1 LRPSLRFFIYR
12 TFTMKLKH
20 ILIGCFP
27 IVLLLALTNTVN
39 SDEFRVANIFTDNMV
54 LQRNQE
60 FTIWGWAPPNAPVTV
75 KLQNQTATVSA
86 DRLGR
91 WEAKFQPIDLGDPF
105 SITIRSSQQTI
116 VLKNALAGDVWI
128 CSGQSNMEWEV
139 RQAGN
144 PQQEIAQGNWPLI
157 RHVRVDHVTSPSK
170 LDDVSNSGWKV
181 CSPETVANFSAVGYY
196 FAREL
201 QREINVP
208 IGLLH
213 TSWGG
218 TIIETWIS
226 PESLESHPDFASE
239 IAKIKAVAENPRQ
252 QEARAKQLDQW
263 NRDFRKALEDK
274 STEWKAPELDDS
286 EWISIKAPGSWE
298 SQGYQHLDGIA
309 WYRRKIVLPDSW
321 KSKPASIS
329 LGKIDDIDITY
340 INGSKIGS
348 TSDWTKVRKYE
359 IPANLLKAGE
369 NSIAIRV
376 TDQAGGGG
384 IIGDP
389 NDMQIEIAGQ
399 PSISLSGN
407 WKFKKSELTRKLGE
421 RPEQPFRGPNHPTLL
436 SNAMVNP
443 FLRIKAKGVIWYQG
457 ESNAGRAFQYRSL
470 MPLLIQDWRKR
481 FGQDFSFYWVQL
493 ANFTMPRETPGDSQ
507 WAELREAQTMA
518 LSVPKTGQAVIIDIG
533 EARDIHPKNK
543 QDVGKRLALNALA
556 KDYGKSVNFSGPMF
570 KSVQFSGNEA
580 TIQFDHAEGLHS
592 QNGPLKHFQ
601 IAGNDQKFV
610 WADAKIEGNT
620 VIVSSKSIKNPA
632 AVRYAWADNPEGCNL
647 YNAADLPACPFRTD
661 SWKGVTQN

>member
-1 LRPSLRFFIYR
+1 
-12 TFTMKLKH
+12 MNLKRV
-20 ILIGCFP
+20 LLGCLP
-27 IVLLLALTNTVN
+27 IVLLFAVANAAISEEL
-39 SDEFRVANIFTDNMV
+39 RVANIFTDNMV

-60 FTIWGWAPPNAPVTV
+60 FSIWGWGSPSTPVTV
-75 KLQNQTATVSA
+75 KLKKQTATVSA
-86 DRLGR
+86 DQQGR
-91 WEAKFQPIDLGDPF
+91 WEAKFKAIDLGDPF
-105 SITIRSSQQTI
+105 SIKISTAQKSI
-116 VLKNALAGDVWI
+116 VLDNVLAGDVWI

-170 LDDVSNSGWKV
+170 LDDVNNSGWKV
-181 CSPETVANFSAVGYY
+181 CTPETVGNFSAVGYY

-201 QREINVP
+201 QRELNVP

-226 PESLESHPDFASE
+226 PESLKNHPDFTDAITKLES
-239 IAKIKAVAENPRQ
+239 VYQNPKQ

-263 NRDFRKALEDK
+263 NQDFRRALEDK
-274 STEWKAPELDDS
+274 STDWKAPALDDS
-286 EWISIKAPGSWE
+286 DWISIKAPGSWE
-298 SQGYQHLDGIA
+298 SQGYQQLDGIA
-309 WYRRKIVLPDSW
+309 WYRRTITLPDSW
-321 KSKPASIS
+321 KSQTASIS
-329 LGKIDDIDITY
+329 LGQIDDIDITY
-340 INGSKIGS
+340 VNGVKIGS
-348 TSDWTKVRKYE
+348 NSDWTKLRKYE
-359 IPANLLKAGE
+359 IPANLLKAGK

-389 NDMQIEIAGQ
+389 NDMWIARTGE
-399 PSISLSGN
+399 PAISLAGK
-407 WKFKKSELTRKLGE
+407 WKFKKSDLTRKLGE

-443 FLRIKAKGVIWYQG
+443 FLLVKAKGVIWYQG

-470 MPLLIQDWRKR
+470 MPLLIQDWRNR

-518 LSVPKTGQAVIIDIG
+518 LTVPKTGQAVIIDIG

-556 KDYGKSVNFSGPMF
+556 KDYKKSVVYSGPMF
-570 KSVQFSGNEA
+570 KSVEFSGNRA
-580 TIQFDHAEGLHS
+580 TVHFDHATGLIS
-592 QNGPLKHFQ
+592 KNGPLKHFQ
-601 IAGNDQKFV
+601 IAGKDKKFV
-610 WADAKIEGNT
+610 WADAKIEGNS
-620 VIVSSKSIKNPA
+620 VVVSSELIKEPA
-632 AVRYAWADNPEGCNL
+632 SVRYAWADNPEGCNL
-647 YNAADLPACPFRTD
+647 YNAAGLPACPFRTD
-661 SWKGVTQN
+661 TWKGVTQNE

>member
-1 LRPSLRFFIYR
+1 
-12 TFTMKLKH
+12 MKLKQV
-20 ILIGCFP
+20 LIGCFP
-27 IVLLLALTNTVN
+27 IVLLLALTNAVN

-60 FTIWGWAPPNAPVTV
+60 FTIWGWAPPNAPITV
-75 KLQNQTATVSA
+75 ELQNQTATVSA

-91 WEAKFQPIDLGDPF
+91 WETKFKPIDLGDPF
-105 SITIRSSQQTI
+105 SITISSTQQSI
-116 VLKNALAGDVWI
+116 VLKNVLAGDVWI

-144 PQQEIAQGNWPLI
+144 PQQEIAEGNWPLI

-201 QREINVP
+201 QRELNVP

-226 PESLESHPDFASE
+226 PESLESHPDFAGA
-239 IAKIKAVAENPRQ
+239 IAKIQAVAQNPQ
-252 QEARAKQLDQW
+252 KQEARAKQLDQW

-286 EWISIKAPGSWE
+286 DWISIKAPGSWE
-298 SQGYQHLDGIA
+298 SQGYQQLDGIA

-321 KSKPASIS
+321 ESKPASIS
-329 LGKIDDIDITY
+329 LGKIDDIDISF
-340 INGSKIGS
+340 INGFKIGS
-348 TSDWTKVRKYE
+348 TSDWTKLRKYE

-389 NDMQIEIAGQ
+389 NDMRIEIAGQ
-399 PSISLSGN
+399 PSISLAGN

-443 FLRIKAKGVIWYQG
+443 FLQVKAKGVIWYQG

-493 ANFTMPRETPGDSQ
+493 ANFTMPRENPGDSQ

-592 QNGPLKHFQ
+592 QNWPLKHFQ

-610 WADAKIEGNT
+610 WADARIEGNQ
-620 VIVSSKSIKNPA
+620 VIVSSASIKNPA

-647 YNAADLPACPFRTD
+647 YNAAGLPACPFRTD

>member
-1 LRPSLRFFIYR
+1 
-12 TFTMKLKH
+12 MNLKRV
-20 ILIGCFP
+20 LLGCLP
-27 IVLLLALTNTVN
+27 IVLLFAVANAAISEEL
-39 SDEFRVANIFTDNMV
+39 RVANIFTDNMV

-60 FTIWGWAPPNAPVTV
+60 FSIWGWGNPSTPVTV
-75 KLQNQTATVSA
+75 KLQKQTATVSA
-86 DRLGR
+86 DQQGR
-91 WEAKFQPIDLGDPF
+91 WEAKFKAIDLGDPF
-105 SITIRSSQQTI
+105 SIKISTAQKSI
-116 VLKNALAGDVWI
+116 VLDNVLAGDVWI

-170 LDDVSNSGWKV
+170 LDDVNNSGWKV
-181 CSPETVANFSAVGYY
+181 CTPETVGNFSAVGYY

-201 QREINVP
+201 QRELNVP

-226 PESLESHPDFASE
+226 PESLKNHPDFTDAITKLES
-239 IAKIKAVAENPRQ
+239 VYQNPKQ

-263 NRDFRKALEDK
+263 NQDFRRALEDK
-274 STEWKAPELDDS
+274 STDWKAPALDDS
-286 EWISIKAPGSWE
+286 DWISIKAPGSWE
-298 SQGYQHLDGIA
+298 SQGYQQLDGVA
-309 WYRRKIVLPDSW
+309 WYRRTITLPDSW
-321 KSKPASIS
+321 KSQPASIS
-329 LGKIDDIDITY
+329 LGQIDDIDITY
-340 INGSKIGS
+340 VNGVKIGS
-348 TSDWTKVRKYE
+348 ISDWTKLRKYE
-359 IPANLLKAGE
+359 IPANLLKAGK

-389 NDMQIEIAGQ
+389 NDMRIARTGE
-399 PSISLSGN
+399 PAISLAGK
-407 WKFKKSELTRKLGE
+407 WKFKKSDLTRKLGE

-443 FLRIKAKGVIWYQG
+443 FLLVKAKGVIWYQG

-470 MPLLIQDWRKR
+470 MPLLIQDWRNR

-518 LSVPKTGQAVIIDIG
+518 LTVPKTGQAVIIDIG

-556 KDYGKSVNFSGPMF
+556 KDYKKSVVYSGPMF
-570 KSVQFSGNEA
+570 KSVEFSGNRA
-580 TIQFDHAEGLHS
+580 TVHFDHATGLIS
-592 QNGPLKHFQ
+592 KNGPLKHFQ
-601 IAGNDQKFV
+601 IAGKDKKFV
-610 WADAKIEGNT
+610 WADAKIEGNS
-620 VIVSSKSIKNPA
+620 VVVSSELVKDPA
-632 AVRYAWADNPEGCNL
+632 SVRYAWADNPEGCNL
-647 YNAADLPACPFRTD
+647 YNAAGLPACPFRTD
-661 SWKGVTQN
+661 TWKGVTQNE

>member
-1 LRPSLRFFIYR
+1 
-12 TFTMKLKH
+12 MNLKRV
-20 ILIGCFP
+20 LLGCLP
-27 IVLLLALTNTVN
+27 IVLLFAVANAAISEEL
-39 SDEFRVANIFTDNMV
+39 RVANIFTDNMV

-60 FTIWGWAPPNAPVTV
+60 FSIWGWGNPSTPVTV
-75 KLQNQTATVSA
+75 KLQKQTATVSA
-86 DRLGR
+86 DQQGR
-91 WEAKFQPIDLGDPF
+91 WEAKFKAIDLGDPF
-105 SITIRSSQQTI
+105 SIKISTAQKSI
-116 VLKNALAGDVWI
+116 VLDNVLAGDVWI

-170 LDDVSNSGWKV
+170 LDDVNNSGWKV
-181 CSPETVANFSAVGYY
+181 CTPETVGNFSAVGYY

-201 QREINVP
+201 QRELNVP

-226 PESLESHPDFASE
+226 PESLKNHPDFTDAITKLES
-239 IAKIKAVAENPRQ
+239 VYQNPKQ

-263 NRDFRKALEDK
+263 NQDFRRALEDK
-274 STEWKAPELDDS
+274 STDWKAPALDDS
-286 EWISIKAPGSWE
+286 DWISIKAPGSWE
-298 SQGYQHLDGIA
+298 SQGYQQLDGIA
-309 WYRRKIVLPDSW
+309 WYRRTITLPDSW
-321 KSKPASIS
+321 KSQPASIS
-329 LGKIDDIDITY
+329 LGQIDDIDITY
-340 INGSKIGS
+340 VNGVKIGS
-348 TSDWTKVRKYE
+348 ISDWTKLRKYE
-359 IPANLLKAGE
+359 IPANLLKAGK

-389 NDMQIEIAGQ
+389 NDMWIARTGE
-399 PSISLSGN
+399 PAISLAGK
-407 WKFKKSELTRKLGE
+407 WKFKKSDLTRKLGE

-443 FLRIKAKGVIWYQG
+443 FLLVKAKGVIWYQG

-470 MPLLIQDWRKR
+470 MPLLIQDWRNR
-481 FGQDFSFYWVQL
+481 FGQDFAFYWVQL

-518 LSVPKTGQAVIIDIG
+518 LTVPKTGQAVIIDIG

-556 KDYGKSVNFSGPMF
+556 KDYKKSVVYSGPMF
-570 KSVQFSGNEA
+570 KSVEFSGNRA
-580 TIQFDHAEGLHS
+580 TVHFDHATGLIS
-592 QNGPLKHFQ
+592 KNGPLKHFQ
-601 IAGNDQKFV
+601 IAGKDKKFV
-610 WADAKIEGNT
+610 WADAKIEGNS
-620 VIVSSKSIKNPA
+620 VVVSSELVKDPA
-632 AVRYAWADNPEGCNL
+632 SVRYAWADNPEGCNL
-647 YNAADLPACPFRTD
+647 YNAAGLPACPFRTD
-661 SWKGVTQN
+661 TWKGVTQNE

>member
-1 LRPSLRFFIYR
+1 
-12 TFTMKLKH
+12 MNLKRV
-20 ILIGCFP
+20 LLGCLP
-27 IVLLLALTNTVN
+27 IVLLFVVANAAISEEL
-39 SDEFRVANIFTDNMV
+39 RVANIFTDNMV

-60 FTIWGWAPPNAPVTV
+60 FSIWGWGNPSTPVTV
-75 KLQNQTATVSA
+75 KLQKQTATISA
-86 DRLGR
+86 DQQGR
-91 WEAKFQPIDLGDPF
+91 WEAKFKAIDLGDPF
-105 SITIRSSQQTI
+105 SIKISTAQKSI
-116 VLKNALAGDVWI
+116 VLDNVLAGDVWI

-170 LDDVSNSGWKV
+170 LDDVNNSGWKV
-181 CSPETVANFSAVGYY
+181 CTPETVGNFSAVGYY

-201 QREINVP
+201 QRELNVP

-226 PESLESHPDFASE
+226 PESLKNHPDFTDAITKLES
-239 IAKIKAVAENPRQ
+239 VYQNPKQ

-263 NRDFRKALEDK
+263 NQDFRRALEDK
-274 STEWKAPELDDS
+274 STDWKAPALDDS
-286 EWISIKAPGSWE
+286 DWISIKAPGSWE
-298 SQGYQHLDGIA
+298 SQGYQQLDGIA
-309 WYRRKIVLPDSW
+309 WYRRTITLPDSW
-321 KSKPASIS
+321 KSQPASIS
-329 LGKIDDIDITY
+329 LGQIDDIDITY
-340 INGSKIGS
+340 VNGVKIGS
-348 TSDWTKVRKYE
+348 VSDWTKLRKYE
-359 IPANLLKAGE
+359 IPANLLKAGK

-389 NDMQIEIAGQ
+389 NDMRIARTGE
-399 PSISLSGN
+399 PAISLAGK
-407 WKFKKSELTRKLGE
+407 WKFKKSDLTRKLGE

-443 FLRIKAKGVIWYQG
+443 FLLVKAKGVIWYQG

-470 MPLLIQDWRKR
+470 MPLLIQDWRNR

-518 LSVPKTGQAVIIDIG
+518 LTVPKTGQAVIIDIG

-556 KDYGKSVNFSGPMF
+556 KDYKKSVVYSGPMF
-570 KSVQFSGNEA
+570 KSVEFSGNRA
-580 TIQFDHAEGLHS
+580 TVHFDHATGLIS
-592 QNGPLKHFQ
+592 KNGPLKHFQ
-601 IAGNDQKFV
+601 IAGKDKKFV
-610 WADAKIEGNT
+610 WADAKIEGNS
-620 VIVSSKSIKNPA
+620 VVVSSELVKDPA
-632 AVRYAWADNPEGCNL
+632 SVRYAWADNPEGCNL
-647 YNAADLPACPFRTD
+647 YNAAGLPACPFRTD
-661 SWKGVTQN
+661 TWKGVTQNE

>member
-1 LRPSLRFFIYR
+1 
-12 TFTMKLKH
+12 MNLKRV
-20 ILIGCFP
+20 LLGCLP
-27 IVLLLALTNTVN
+27 IVLLFAVANAAISEEL
-39 SDEFRVANIFTDNMV
+39 RVANIFTDNMV

-60 FTIWGWAPPNAPVTV
+60 FSIWGWGNPSTPVTV
-75 KLQNQTATVSA
+75 KLQKQTATVSA
-86 DRLGR
+86 DQQGR
-91 WEAKFQPIDLGDPF
+91 WEAKFKAIDLGDPF
-105 SITIRSSQQTI
+105 SIKISTAQKSI
-116 VLKNALAGDVWI
+116 VLDNVLAGDVWI

-170 LDDVSNSGWKV
+170 LDDVNNSGWKV
-181 CSPETVANFSAVGYY
+181 CTPETVGNFSAVGYY

-201 QREINVP
+201 QRELNVP

-226 PESLESHPDFASE
+226 PESLKNHPDFTDAITKLES
-239 IAKIKAVAENPRQ
+239 VYQNPKQ

-263 NRDFRKALEDK
+263 NQDFRRALEDK
-274 STEWKAPELDDS
+274 STDWKAPALDDS
-286 EWISIKAPGSWE
+286 DWISIKAPGSWE
-298 SQGYQHLDGIA
+298 SQGYQQLDGIA
-309 WYRRKIVLPDSW
+309 WYRRTITLPDSW
-321 KSKPASIS
+321 KSQPASIS
-329 LGKIDDIDITY
+329 LGQIDDIDITY
-340 INGSKIGS
+340 VNGVKIGS
-348 TSDWTKVRKYE
+348 ISDWTKLRKYE
-359 IPANLLKAGE
+359 IPANLLKAGK

-389 NDMQIEIAGQ
+389 NDMWIARTGE
-399 PSISLSGN
+399 PAISLAGK
-407 WKFKKSELTRKLGE
+407 WKFKKSDLTRKLGE

-443 FLRIKAKGVIWYQG
+443 FLLVKAKGVIWYQG

-470 MPLLIQDWRKR
+470 MPLLIQDWRNR

-518 LSVPKTGQAVIIDIG
+518 LTVPKTGQAVIIDIG

-556 KDYGKSVNFSGPMF
+556 KDYKKSVVYSGPMF
-570 KSVQFSGNEA
+570 KSVEFSGNRA
-580 TIQFDHAEGLHS
+580 TVHFDHATGLIS
-592 QNGPLKHFQ
+592 KNGPLKHFQ
-601 IAGNDQKFV
+601 IAGKDKKFV
-610 WADAKIEGNT
+610 WADAKIEGNS
-620 VIVSSKSIKNPA
+620 VVVSSELVKDPA
-632 AVRYAWADNPEGCNL
+632 SVRYAWADNPEGCNL
-647 YNAADLPACPFRTD
+647 YNAAGLPACPFRTD
-661 SWKGVTQN
+661 TWKGLTQNE